1 MKTLIRTLA
10 GAILL
15 SLSFAASAN
24 PVDLNSADADTLASI
39 MVGVGPQKAIE
50 IVRYRDQNGPFASL
64 EDLALVKG
72 IGPRTIEQN
81 RERVTVVQPT
91 ARQ

>member
-1 MKTLIRTLA
+1 MMTFLRALA

-15 SLSFAASAN
+15 SLSLAATAD
-24 PVDLNSADADTLASI
+24 PVDLNSADADTLASA

-50 IVRYRDQNGPFASL
+50 IVRYRDQYGPFASL
-64 EDLALVKG
+64 EELSQVKG

-81 RERVTVVQPT
+81 RERVMVVQP
-91 ARQ
+91 AR